1 MVTENIPA
9 NLVTNIRITLSGF
22 LTTMKQMIA
31 QLTRISKKSN
41 LILFLLLLASV
52 LSCKTN
58 QVTETEPQEEESLL
72 LEEDEDLDSL
82 AILNLIANKEKE
94 ITDYRASAKRDFD
107 LLHTELDLAFDWEKQ
122 AVIGRAKLTLKA
134 FFKPQKVLILDAQD
148 FELKEINLV
157 EKTIQTSLAYRYNE
171 QQITIY
177 LPKEYS
183 RSDTIQIEFDYT
195 AFPEKN
201 GGGGSDAITDTKGL
215 YFIDPL
221 DTVPG
226 KPTMIW
232 TQGETEHNSKWFP
245 TIDKPNER
253 FTQLFKLTVPD
264 SMISISNGELIK
276 QEELGNGM
284 RKDHWEMKLPHAP
297 YLVAIAIGN
306 FGKVEANW
314 DDIPLGYYV
323 EKGYEKG
330 AAKVFKNTPEMIGFF
345 SELLGVKYPW
355 PKYDQIVVRDFVSGA
370 MENTTASIFMEEL
383 RLNEREA
390 IDSEWDYIIAHELF
404 HQWFGDYVTSESWSN
419 LTLNEAFA
427 NYSEFLWNEYKY
439 GPDEAKLKLVTETET
454 YFQESESKQ
463 VDLIRFSYEDSED
476 MFDSHSYSKGGVILH
491 MLREYLGDEIFFEG
505 LNLYLETHAL
515 QSVEVHDLR
524 LAFEKVGGEDLNWFF
539 NQWFLDK
546 GHPKLMFEVDY
557 SQPENILVSAYQ
569 LQDLDKTPLFKLPI
583 EITWYEGEI
592 RKTKTMMVER
602 AFQQFALENGNPI
615 DIVYIDEGKNL
626 LAKITSESNPESM
639 MKQFN
644 QSQLGIARY
653 EALDSLVA
661 WEAKEE
667 LLLVIPKALEDKFW
681 SVRESALTHLQG
693 NPELM
698 GSIIGLED
706 NVYRIAESDMR
717 NSVKAGAIDVLTD
730 FNPDKYNSSFLRMV
744 NDSSYLVAGSALMGL
759 MSASEQKV
767 SPELVERFAT
777 EDNFRMVIPVADYFI
792 TSPVMG
798 RGDWFQE
805 KIEKLSGE
813 GFYFFLG
820 YYSEYFSRFPE
831 EGKEGAVEYLLGIM
845 RNDSK
850 NFIRLGA
857 FQALLGFA
865 DDKEIVK
872 KITEA
877 SKYETDSDLKNYF
890 SYFIE
895 TLKDEN

>member
-1 MVTENIPA
+1 M
-9 NLVTNIRITLSGF
+9 
-22 LTTMKQMIA
+22 
-31 QLTRISKKSN
+31 
-41 LILFLLLLASV
+41 
-52 LSCKTN
+52 
-58 QVTETEPQEEESLL
+58 
-72 LEEDEDLDSL
+72 
-82 AILNLIANKEKE
+82 AILNLIANKENE
-94 ITDYRASAKRDFD
+94 IADYRASPKRDFD
-107 LLHTELDLAFDWEKQ
+107 LLHTELDLAFDWENQ
-122 AVIGRAKLTLKA
+122 VVIGHAKLTLKP
-134 FFKPQKVLILDAQD
+134 FFKSQKVLVLDAQD

-157 EKTIQTSLAYRYNE
+157 ENSTQASLAYRYNE

-183 RSDTIQIEFDYT
+183 RADTIQIEFDYT

-201 GGGGSDAITDTKGL
+201 GGNGSNAITDTKGL

-221 DTVPG
+221 DTIPG

-276 QEELGNGM
+276 QEHLGNGL

-297 YLVAIAIGN
+297 YLAAIAIGD
-306 FGKVEANW
+306 FGRVDANW
-314 DDIPLGYYV
+314 EDIPLAYYV
-323 EKGYEKG
+323 EKGFEKG

-345 SELLGVKYPW
+345 SDLLGVKYPW

-383 RLNEREA
+383 RLTEREA

-404 HQWFGDYVTSESWSN
+404 HQWFGDYVTSEFWSN

-439 GPDEAKLKLVTETET
+439 GADEAKLKLVTETET
-454 YFQESESKQ
+454 YFQEAESKQ
-463 VDLIRFSYEDSED
+463 VDLIRFSYGDSED

-491 MLREYLGDEIFFEG
+491 MLHEYLGDEAFFGG
-505 LNLYLETHAL
+505 LNLYLKTHAL

-546 GHPKLMFEVDY
+546 GHPELLFEVDY
-557 SQPENILVSAYQ
+557 SQPENVLISAYQ
-569 LQDLDKTPLFKLPI
+569 LQDLSKTPLFKLPV
-583 EITWYEGEI
+583 EITWYEGET
-592 RKTKTMMVER
+592 RKTKTMMLEKG
-602 AFQQFALENGNPI
+602 FQQFALENITPV
-615 DIVYIDEGKNL
+615 DLVYIDEGKDL
-626 LAKITSESNPESM
+626 LAKISLESTPEKM
-639 MKQFN
+639 LKQFN
-644 QSQLGIARY
+644 QSELGIARY

-667 LLLVIPKALEDKFW
+667 LLVVIPKALEDDFW
-681 SVRESALTHLQG
+681 SVRESALAYLQG
-693 NPELM
+693 NPDLM
-698 GSIIGLED
+698 GSIVGLED
-706 NVYRIAESDMR
+706 NVYRIAEADIR
-717 NSVKAGAIDVLTD
+717 NSVKAGAIDVLAD
-730 FNPDKYNSSFLRMV
+730 FNPDKYHSSFLRMV

-759 MSASEQKV
+759 MSASDQKV
-767 SPELVERFAT
+767 NPDLVARFAD
-777 EDNFRMVIPVADYFI
+777 ENNFRMVIPIADYYI
-792 TSPVMG
+792 TSPVMEK
-798 RGDWFQE
+798 GDWFQR

-831 EGKEGAVEYLLGIM
+831 EGKQGAVEYLLAIM
-845 RNDSK
+845 KNDSQ

-857 FQALLGFA
+857 FQALLGFS
-865 DDKEIVK
+865 DDEDVVK
-872 KITEA
+872 KMTETA
-877 SKYETDSDLKNYF
+877 EYETDSDLKSYF

>member
-1 MVTENIPA
+1 
-9 NLVTNIRITLSGF
+9 
-22 LTTMKQMIA
+22 MIA
-31 QLTRISKKSN
+31 QLSRISKKSK
-41 LILFLLLLASV
+41 LILVFLMMTTAW
-52 LSCKTN
+52 SCKTK
-58 QVTETEPQEEESLL
+58 QVTETEREPEKETTIISEA
-72 LEEDEDLDSL
+72 EDLDSL
-82 AILNLIANKEKE
+82 AILNLIAKKENE
-94 ITDYRASAKRDFD
+94 IADYRASAKRDFD
-107 LLHTELDLAFDWEKQ
+107 LLHTELDLAFDWQKQ
-122 AVIGRAKLTLKA
+122 SVLGHAKLTLKP
-134 FFKPQKVLILDAQD
+134 FFKPQKELVLDAQD
-148 FELKEINLV
+148 FELKEIKLF
-157 EKTIQTSLAYRYNE
+157 EKGSQTTLAYRYND

-177 LPKEYS
+177 LPREFS
-183 RSDTIQIEFDYT
+183 RADTFLIEFDYI
-195 AFPEKN
+195 AYPEKN
-201 GGGGSDAITDTKGL
+201 SGNGSAAISDTKGL

-221 DTVPG
+221 DTIPG

-276 QEELGNGM
+276 QENLENGM

-297 YLVAIAIGN
+297 YLSAIAIGN

-314 DDIPLGYYV
+314 EDIPLGYYV
-323 EKGYEKG
+323 EKGFEKG
-330 AAKVFKNTPEMIGFF
+330 AAKVFKNTPEMVGFF

-463 VDLIRFSYEDSED
+463 VDLIRFAYEDSED

-491 MLREYLGDEIFFEG
+491 MLRTYLGDEVFFEG
-505 LNLYLETHAL
+505 LNLYLKTNAL
-515 QSVEVHDLR
+515 QSVEVHNLR

-546 GHPKLMFEVDY
+546 GHPELMFEVDY

-569 LQDLDKTPLFKLPI
+569 LQDLDKTPLFKFPV
-583 EITWYEGEI
+583 EISWYEGEI

-602 AFQQFALENGNPI
+602 AFQQFALENGNRV
-615 DIVYIDEGKNL
+615 DIVYIDEGKDL

-639 MKQFN
+639 VKQFN

-667 LLLVIPKALEDKFW
+667 LATVIPMALEDKFW
-681 SVRESALTHLQG
+681 SVRESALGYVQG
-693 NPELM
+693 NPDLIN
-698 GSIIGLED
+698 SNPGLEEK
-706 NVYRIAESDMR
+706 VYQLAESDAR
-717 NSVKAGAIDVLTD
+717 NSVRAGAIDVLSD
-730 FNPDKYNSSFLRMV
+730 FDADKYHSSFLRMI

-759 MSASEQKV
+759 MSGEEQKV
-767 SPELVERFAT
+767 SSDLVERFARD
-777 EDNFRMVIPVADYFI
+777 DNFRMVIPVADYYI
-792 TSPVMG
+792 TSPVAG
-798 RGDWFQE
+798 KGKWFQQ

-831 EGKEGAVEYLLGIM
+831 EGKEDAVEYLLGLM

-857 FQALLGFA
+857 FQALLGYA
-865 DDKEIVK
+865 DDEEVIK
-872 KITEA
+872 KMTVTA
-877 SKYETDSDLKNYF
+877 GLETDSDLKNYF
-890 SYFIE
+890 QYFLE